1 MPPVISR
8 ARLIE
13 PAELG
18 LPGLRQRHDEEV
30 LPTGINE
37 LDQLIGG
44 VPRGAV
50 TEIVGRDGS
59 GRTSLVLQLLA
70 TATSKLEIC
79 AYVDI
84 TGSFDPPAAA
94 AAGVCLQQIVW
105 VRCGGELSSALRAAD
120 LLLQA
125 GGFGTV
131 VLDLVAAPVNQLRRI
146 QGSFWH
152 RFRLAVDSTPTIF
165 LILGREG
172 LASCSSLRLQARQ
185 IKRLWTGER
194 SMSLFRGLTY
204 ELSSLKPPRI
214 GAVTISA
221 RPYLT

>member
-1 MPPVISR
+1 VLSE

-13 PAELG
+13 PAERG
-18 LPGLRQRHDEEV
+18 AVGLRRRLDEEV
-30 LPTGINE
+30 LPTGIE
-37 LDQLIGG
+37 QLDQLIGG

-50 TEIVGRDGS
+50 SEIVGRDGS
-59 GRTSLVLQLLA
+59 GRTSLALQLLA

-84 TGSFDPPAAA
+84 AGSFDPAAA
-94 AAGVCLQQIVW
+94 DAAGVCLQQILW
-105 VRCGGELSSALRAAD
+105 VRCRGELSSALRATD

-131 VLDLVAAPVNQLRRI
+131 VLDLGAAPASQLRLI

-152 RFRLAVDSTPTIF
+152 RFRLAVESTPTIF
-165 LILGREG
+165 LILGRDG

-194 SMSLFRGLTY
+194 GMNLFRGLTF
-204 ELSSLKPPRI
+204 ELSSIKPPRI
-214 GAVTISA
+214 GAVAISA
-221 RPYLT
+221 RPHLT

>member
-1 MPPVISR
+1 MFIFVRIWFLYYIRIERCSMPPVISH

-79 AYVDI
+79 AYVD
-84 TGSFDPPAAA
+84 
-94 AAGVCLQQIVW
+94 
-105 VRCGGELSSALRAAD
+105 
-120 LLLQA
+120 
-125 GGFGTV
+125 
-131 VLDLVAAPVNQLRRI
+131 
-146 QGSFWH
+146 
-152 RFRLAVDSTPTIF
+152 
-165 LILGREG
+165 
-172 LASCSSLRLQARQ
+172 
-185 IKRLWTGER
+185 
-194 SMSLFRGLTY
+194 
-204 ELSSLKPPRI
+204 
-214 GAVTISA
+214 
-221 RPYLT
+221 